1 MKLTRRGCGDVL
13 LLLLLFAA
21 YRFTSL
27 LLLRP
32 GGFLADFS
40 DYYYYREY
48 AALADRGLYPYVNIW
63 SPYPP
68 IFPWLLVGIHRLTM
82 LLPPWEEPQLFFNLA
97 LGSVL
102 TLADG
107 GNLLLVYALAGGANE
122 HRRALRSAIF
132 YALLFVPAYTAQA
145 HFDGLAVFFLL
156 LGLWLLLR
164 GRWFL
169 AGLTTGLGAMTKL
182 LPALL
187 LPLAVRRALPDL
199 LYPLHYVQGK
209 LLHRVQD
216 RSFPRW
222 KGGEVPPSL
231 PRGEP
236 ALNRSPEGSEG
247 SAKWAGGEVEER
259 WDEPNPPGS
268 PFAALR
274 AGSSLRGQGEHSPP
288 FLGEGK
294 GERLAHL
301 MLFALAFA
309 AAVLAVA
316 APFFYPN
323 PRLLLAPL
331 DIERIRPPWQTVWAV
346 LDGYYGFGVAPADV
360 RDLSALGRPA
370 WRGHVPYSLLTLVFL
385 GLYLWLYLRH
395 RDWRR
400 SRTAIAF
407 LALSL
412 ALLFIFSKGWSP
424 QYLAWLLPFLAIL
437 WPGWRGAAYAL
448 SLTFLN
454 YLESHLYFIL
464 LPQERWLLVLTTMA
478 RTLLLALLAL
488 ELAGEYWQRHWLGAT
503 WRRRLAWGLAVATV
517 AGLPLLSWRLL
528 DAYTRA
534 RYQSEPAKPA
544 IEHLRQAAATRAVA
558 YFVSQADLE
567 RFYPYLH
574 GRLALRTLDERAP
587 DGDLPKHLYAQF
599 ITNQTGEIW
608 LLRGPGDTSA
618 LAASAEQVLSGLAYR
633 VEAGVIGPYD
643 VSCWLPFSYLTRP
656 EEAMVFG
663 GNVELLAWRLVPGE
677 PLKLYLIWQLR
688 QPLERPLSAFVHVT
702 GDDGRPLAQ
711 SDGPPAWP
719 WPVGSAILDK
729 RTISTAAL
737 AAGSYRVLLG
747 LYDPTTGERLS
758 LPDGNDS
765 LLLETTQVSG
775 K

>member
-1 MKLTRRGCGDVL
+1 MDDSGVKLTRRGCGDVL

-21 YRFTSL
+21 YRFASL

-122 HRRALRSAIF
+122 HRHALRAAIF

-164 GRWFL
+164 GRWSL

-187 LPLAVRRALPDL
+187 LPLAVRWALPDL
-199 LYPLHYVQGK
+199 LYPLYYVQGK
-209 LLHRVQD
+209 L
-216 RSFPRW
+216 FPRR
-222 KGGEVPPSL
+222 KGGEAPPSL
-231 PRGEP
+231 PRGGAE
-236 ALNRSPEGSEG
+236 
-247 SAKWAGGEVEER
+247 GEV
-259 WDEPNPPGS
+259 S
-268 PFAALR
+268 P
-274 AGSSLRGQGEHSPP
+274 PP
-288 FLGEGK
+288 FLGEGLGERCPPPFLGQGP

-301 MLFALAFA
+301 ALFALAFA
-309 AAVLAVA
+309 AAVLVVA

-370 WRGHVPYSLLTLVFL
+370 WRGHVPYSLLTLAFL
-385 GLYLWLYLRH
+385 ATYLWLYLR
-395 RDWRR
+395 RSDWRR

-412 ALLFIFSKGWSP
+412 TLLFIFSKGWSP

-454 YLESHLYFIL
+454 YLESHVYFIL
-464 LPQERWLLVLTTMA
+464 LPQERWLLVLTTAA
-478 RTLLLALLAL
+478 RTLLLALLAV
-488 ELAGEYWQRHWLGAT
+488 ELAGEYRQRHWLGAT

-528 DAYTRA
+528 D
-534 RYQSEPAKPA
+534 
-544 IEHLRQAAATRAVA
+544 
-558 YFVSQADLE
+558 
-567 RFYPYLH
+567 
-574 GRLALRTLDERAP
+574 
-587 DGDLPKHLYAQF
+587 
-599 ITNQTGEIW
+599 
-608 LLRGPGDTSA
+608 
-618 LAASAEQVLSGLAYR
+618 
-633 VEAGVIGPYD
+633 
-643 VSCWLPFSYLTRP
+643 
-656 EEAMVFG
+656 
-663 GNVELLAWRLVPGE
+663 
-677 PLKLYLIWQLR
+677 
-688 QPLERPLSAFVHVT
+688 
-702 GDDGRPLAQ
+702 
-711 SDGPPAWP
+711 
-719 WPVGSAILDK
+719 
-729 RTISTAAL
+729 
-737 AAGSYRVLLG
+737 
-747 LYDPTTGERLS
+747 
-758 LPDGNDS
+758 
-765 LLLETTQVSG
+765 
-775 K
+775 